1 MRTHTPVACGRCGK
15 NSPLTA
21 LPLALNS
28 FAARHSKWSYHTRQ
42 ISLKQQTETDDF
54 SCHAFLTKL
63 SYFPPVSNSSLLPQC

>member
-15 NSPLTA
+15 NIPLTA

-28 FAARHSKWSYHTRQ
+28 FAARDSKWSYHTRQ

-54 SCHAFLTKL
+54 SCHAFLTK
-63 SYFPPVSNSSLLPQC
+63 VSNFPLW